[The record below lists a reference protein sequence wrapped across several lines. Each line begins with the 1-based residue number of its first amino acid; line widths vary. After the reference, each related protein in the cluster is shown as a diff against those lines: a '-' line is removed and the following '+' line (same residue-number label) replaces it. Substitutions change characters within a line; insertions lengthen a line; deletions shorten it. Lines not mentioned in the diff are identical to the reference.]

1 MAGNYL
7 KSLQLAKQLEERA
20 KEASKNRKLAE
31 EERESLQELLDQ
43 CKEGDVDLSEIDKL
57 LSDFSASMDSKDY
70 PSAIAYAKKAK
81 DAAEDAYIKKTSDVS
96 DSVEALLTLIKSSDG
111 EPKGALDLLEKSKKL
126 ASEGNLRAAMKHA
139 RDAYDAAERAFHEH
153 FSTLFSRAQ
162 ETVNQAK
169 DTGDDVALFEDLL
182 TRSKAALDRQDY
194 DNSISQLREALEGA
208 GENLRAQIEDTISS
222 AENLIRAGQDI
233 DADIERVTHHVERAR
248 GALGDLRYKDALS
261 YSKRAESEGEKSLSG
276 KLNDMVRDIRESIET
291 MNTQD
296 DDSLKSRE
304 LLDSAQEAIRD
315 KRFSEAIN
323 DYRKA
328 REKIQ
333 SVHFQSV
340 LRVIAKAKDKFV
352 LAKKIGVDMSGAIKL
367 LNASRESL
375 KKGQFE
381 EAIKLAQE
389 SEDAV
394 EDALQVFYKARDE
407 LIELTKEIKS
417 VNDLGLDSSEM
428 KGMLASAKKAFE
440 KKDYAGASQATSS
453 GISTARKKIFDV
465 AKERIDLADERVR
478 LGKMMSADVSGAEGF
493 LTKASESLTG
503 EDLMETLSLADSS
516 LEAVDAALT
525 ASLDDRLRTIEEFVG
540 GFQGEDDTMTKVGEE
555 LADTRKNIES
565 KEFQQAY
572 EQIVGITDRLEHI
585 GREECERLTKVAE
598 DKLQMA
604 STMGAS
610 VSDSEVL
617 MTRAR
622 ELYAKDNYQDAIGR
636 LKDVVSQVNEALF
649 RLLQAEFS
657 SIKDSMDEA
666 KALGIDTG
674 NAKDRLKSAREKAD
688 AEEFLES
695 YEVAVSTKDL
705 VRGEVEKHDVIKD
718 KIRKAEELIE
728 EATKNKAET
737 SKLTVTLD
745 KAKEIFASGKLD
757 DAGKI
762 LDELVEETEKRLSM
776 YLAAKFIL
784 TTKEYIDLGSSHG
797 VDMRDSDEVLGR
809 AKTEMKSKD
818 YDAALESAK
827 QGSETARDAL
837 SEGVNQLIHE
847 VQRMVTDAKNV
858 SIDTVSPEK
867 LIEKAV
873 ELAGSGDFDEALKCV
888 DSAKEDID
896 HIRNLSSQAATD
908 IKAARRAMK
917 EAETLNADVEK
928 AEELL
933 DQAVEALTRH
943 QYAIALELAKR
954 SHESSKELA
963 KESIRSTLDRFKQR
977 IEDAASEGVPVGAA
991 ERCVADGLHAF
1002 EEGRYQDSLKLAMEC
1017 EVEMERGELQKD
1029 ISSKA
1034 VENARK
1040 KVADAAAE
1048 GIRADKASEVVDQAE
1063 ALLAKGKYT
1072 EALAAAI
1079 ESGDVLLQ
1087 VREELDSAR
1096 IQFSAVREQ
1105 IERLKKV
1112 NMDTSSCDE
1121 MLDQAHEYLSAHD
1134 FDKFSES
1141 LAKCST
1147 KVGAHFQTSVNNQMD
1162 ETRDMISKAKA
1173 LGINTKVCE
1182 NLLEIAQTS
1191 FSEKLWDFAYQQA
1204 QDCREKCIGLV
1215 DKKIDNLIRDADNRI
1230 EALGHVG
1237 GGVKSVKAAIEEAKS
1252 IAASGNHLKAFDILM
1267 EADKKILLVE
1277 ESNKKYIDISI
1288 AAESSIENLRRL
1300 GGETKE
1306 AERLLA
1312 LADLEK
1318 EKDYDSAIELVAE
1331 ALDTARGQ
1339 MESYSP
1345 EISGTLTTEGLY
1357 AGQEGEV
1364 TIILK
1369 NIGKAAARTVTVSV
1383 AGGFESDGVPDVPI
1397 IEPGKET
1404 VISAKVTP
1412 RTEGNL
1418 EVTATIGFSRSF
1430 DSTTDGTEITQTFKV
1445 YPSGSPYKLGRA
1457 TDVSK
1462 CVLCQGRIKPGFDI
1476 LSCRC
1481 GSQLHHACA
1490 KRSGRCPVCGQEY
1503 EF

>member
-31 EERESLQELLDQ
+31 EERESLEELLDQ
-43 CKEGDVDLSEIDKL
+43 CKEGDVDLSDIEKL
-57 LSDFSASMDSKDY
+57 LSDFNTSMDSKDY
-70 PSAIAYAKKAK
+70 PSAIAYASKAK
-81 DAAEDAYIKKTSDVS
+81 DAAREAYIKKISDVS
-96 DSVEALLTLIKSSDG
+96 DSVETLLTLIRSSDG
-111 EPKGALDLLEKSKKL
+111 EPKGALELLEKSKKL
-126 ASEGNLRAAMKHA
+126 AGEDDLRGAMKHA
-139 RDAYDAAERAFHEH
+139 RDAYDAGERAFHEH

-169 DTGDDVALFEDLL
+169 ETGDDVALFEDLL
-182 TRSKAALDRQDY
+182 TRSKAALDKQDY
-194 DNSISQLREALEGA
+194 ENSITQLKEALEGA

-233 DADIERVTHHVERAR
+233 DADIERVNHHVERAR
-248 GALGDLRYKDALS
+248 SALDGLRYKDALS
-261 YSKRAESEGEKSLSG
+261 YAKRAESEGEKSLSG

-296 DDSLKSRE
+296 DDSLKSRQ

-352 LAKKIGVDMSGAIKL
+352 LAKKIGVDMSEAIRL

-375 KKGQFE
+375 KKGRFE
-381 EAIKLAQE
+381 EAINLAQE

-394 EDALQVFYKARDE
+394 EGALQVFYKARDE
-407 LIELTKEIKS
+407 LIELTKELKA
-417 VNDLGLDSSEM
+417 VNDLGLDTSDIKEM
-428 KGMLASAKKAFE
+428 LVTAKKAFE
-440 KKDYAGASQATSS
+440 KKDYSDASEATSN

-465 AKERIDLADERVR
+465 AKERIDRADERVR
-478 LGKMMSADVSGAEGF
+478 LGKMMSADVSEAEG
-493 LTKASESLTG
+493 LLKKASESLTG
-503 EDLMETLSLADSS
+503 EDLMETVTLADSS
-516 LEAVDAALT
+516 LEAVDASLT
-525 ASLDDRLRTIEEFVG
+525 ASLDDKLKTIEEFVG
-540 GFQGEDDTMTKVGEE
+540 GFPGEDDTMAKVGED
-555 LADTRKNIES
+555 LAEARKNIES

-604 STMGAS
+604 STMGAG

-617 MTRAR
+617 MTRAK
-622 ELYAKDNYQDAIGR
+622 ELYTKDNYQDSIGR
-636 LKDVVSQVNEALF
+636 LKDVISQVNEALF

-657 SIKDSMDEA
+657 SIKDSMEEA

-674 NAKDRLKSAREKAD
+674 NAKDRLKAARAKVD
-688 AEEFLES
+688 SEEFLES
-695 YEVAVSTKDL
+695 YEMAVSTKDL
-705 VRGEVEKHDVIKD
+705 VRGEIEKHDSIKD
-718 KIRKAEELIE
+718 KVRRAEELIE

-737 SKLTVTLD
+737 SKLTGTLD
-745 KAKEIFASGKLD
+745 KAKEVFASGKLD
-757 DAGKI
+757 DADKM
-762 LDELVEETEKRLSM
+762 LDGLIEETEKRLSM

-784 TTKEYIDLGSSHG
+784 TTKEFIDLGASHG
-797 VDMRDSDEVLGR
+797 VEMRDSDEMLGR
-809 AKTEMKSKD
+809 AKTEMKNKD

-827 QGSETARDAL
+827 RSSETAREAL
-837 SEGVNQLIHE
+837 SEGVGQLIHE

-858 SIDTVSPEK
+858 SIDTASPER

-873 ELAGSGDFDEALKCV
+873 ELAGSGDFEEALKCV

-908 IKAARRAMK
+908 IKAARRALK

-954 SHESSKELA
+954 SHETSNEVTR
-963 KESIRSTLDRFKQR
+963 ESIRSTLDRFKQR
-977 IEDAASEGVPVGAA
+977 IEDAASEGVPLGEA
-991 ERCVADGLHAF
+991 ERCIAEGRQAF
-1002 EEGRYQDSLKLAMEC
+1002 EDGRYQESLKLAMEC
-1017 EVEMERGELQKD
+1017 EIEMERGELQKD

-1034 VENARK
+1034 VENARR
-1040 KVADAAAE
+1040 KVTDAAAE
-1048 GIRADKASEVVDQAE
+1048 GIKADRASEIVDRAE
-1063 ALLAKGKYT
+1063 ELLSKGKYT

-1079 ESGDVLLQ
+1079 DSGDVLHQ
-1087 VREELDSAR
+1087 IREEFDGAR

-1112 NMDTSSCDE
+1112 NIDTSSCDE
-1121 MLDQAHEYLSAHD
+1121 MLDTAHEYLSSHD
-1134 FDKFSES
+1134 FDKFSDA

-1147 KVGAHFQTSVNNQMD
+1147 KVSAHFQTSVNNQMD

-1173 LGINTKVCE
+1173 LGINTRVCE
-1182 NLLEIAQTS
+1182 DLLEVAQTS

-1204 QDCREKCIGLV
+1204 QDCRERCIGLV
-1215 DKKIDNLIRDADNRI
+1215 EKKIENLMRDADNRI

-1237 GGVKSVKAAIEEAKS
+1237 GSVKSVRAAIDEAKS

-1267 EADKKILLVE
+1267 EADKKILMVE

-1306 AERLLA
+1306 ADRLLA

-1339 MESYSP
+1339 MEAFSP
-1345 EISGTLTTEGLY
+1345 EVSATMETEGLY
-1357 AGQEGEV
+1357 AGHEGEV
-1364 TIILK
+1364 TITLR
-1369 NIGKAAARTVTVSV
+1369 NTGRAAAKAVTVNV
-1383 AGGFESDGVPDVPI
+1383 AGEFDSDGVPGIPLL
-1397 IEPGKET
+1397 EPGKEA
-1404 VISAKVTP
+1404 VVSAKVAP
-1412 RTEGNL
+1412 RAEGSL
-1418 EVTATIGFSRSF
+1418 EVTATIGYSRPF
-1430 DSTTDGTEITQTFKV
+1430 DSTTDGTEVSQTFKV
-1445 YPSGSPYKLGRA
+1445 YPSGPPYKLGRA
-1457 TDVSK
+1457 TGVSK
-1462 CVLCQGRIKPGFDI
+1462 CVLCQGRIKAGFDI

-1481 GSQLHHACA
+1481 GSQLHLACA
-1490 KRSGRCPVCGQEY
+1490 KRSGKCPVCGQKY